1 MPIDYEAGGDISTG
15 GKWLDQEGWYH
26 FIVLDASEQPTKRDG
41 TLIPGAIGK
50 LDLAVLAGTVPGQE
64 DKTTEITLFPPSPN
78 HKDGGDFARKVLD
91 RTWLALG
98 LMTQQQIETKAR
110 VSINL
115 SQAKSRQF
123 IARMV
128 KDDKYLRLNGADIY
142 HVDDPDVKDQPKDV
156 TALRALPA
164 AQRRVS
170 SQEGAKRETVAAS
183 SAPAATPA
191 ATSFDDL

>member
-26 FIVLDASEQPTKRDG
+26 FVVLAATETPTKRDG
-41 TLIPGAIGK
+41 TIIPGAIGK
-50 LDLAVLAGTVPGQE
+50 LEVACLASTVPGQE
-64 DKTTEITLFPPSPN
+64 DKTTEITLFPPSAS

-91 RTWLALG
+91 RTWLALS
-98 LMTQQQIETKAR
+98 LMTQQQIETKAKVR
-110 VSINL
+110 IDLTQVV
-115 SQAKSRQF
+115 SRQF

-142 HVDDPDVKDQPKDV
+142 HVDDPDVKDQPKNM
-156 TALRALPA
+156 TALKALPA

-170 SQEGAKRETVAAS
+170 SQGAAKQQTVAAS

>member
-26 FIVLDASEQPTKRDG
+26 FVVLAASETPTKRDG

-50 LDLAVLAGTVPGQE
+50 LEVACLASTVPGQE
-64 DKTTEITLFPPSPN
+64 DKTTEITLFPPSAN

-98 LMTQQQIETKAR
+98 LMTQQQIETKAKVR
-110 VSINL
+110 IDLN
-115 SQAKSRQF
+115 QAVSRQF
-123 IARMV
+123 IARMA
-128 KDDKYLRLNGADIY
+128 KDEKYLRLNGADIY
-142 HVDDPDVKDQPKDV
+142 HVDDPQVKDQPKNAA
-156 TALRALPA
+156 ALRALPPSQRLISERAETKPAPSTA
-164 AQRRVS
+164 A
-170 SQEGAKRETVAAS
+170 AAAAS
-183 SAPAATPA
+183 SQP